1 MGTKRLGEAHGWATL
16 RVSSLLHSWCQVG
29 GALTAH
35 AQVVG
40 LYQQLAQG
48 CCFRASKQL
57 GSLNPGAN
65 LLSLAAVEAQSSH
78 GQHSSWSSSS
88 GHCGHCSV
96 HLSAARALA
105 VTCMYVRRYVI
116 KTMTQL
122 EVKGLF
128 NKYNFHKS
136 FLKQL
141 LLPELYNKHW
151 RAVRESKKK
160 KKEHEAATVS
170 EVPKIFVLIIASF
183 QLSMPLIC
191 LKLRINIVKSV
202 PSNVPHKAIIQI
214 FFLKK
219 NLSHSPNRTGV

>member
-1 MGTKRLGEAHGWATL
+1 MCTKRLGEAHGWATL
-16 RVSSLLHSWCQVG
+16 WVSSLLHSWCQVG
-29 GALTAH
+29 GALTTH

-40 LYQQLAQG
+40 LYQRLAQG
-48 CCFRASKQL
+48 CCFRASQQL

-78 GQHSSWSSSS
+78 GQRSSWTSSSDQ
-88 GHCGHCSV
+88 CGHCSA
-96 HLSAARALA
+96 HLSAPRALA

-160 KKEHEAATVS
+160 KEHEAATVS

-183 QLSMPLIC
+183 QLSMPLY
-191 LKLRINIVKSV
+191 
-202 PSNVPHKAIIQI
+202 
-214 FFLKK
+214 
-219 NLSHSPNRTGV
+219 LSKIKDQHC

>member
-29 GALTAH
+29 GALTTH

-160 KKEHEAATVS
+160 KNMRQPQCQRSQKSLYLLLLVS
-170 EVPKIFVLIIASF
+170 SCQCPLFV
-183 QLSMPLIC
+183 
-191 LKLRINIVKSV
+191 
-202 PSNVPHKAIIQI
+202 
-214 FFLKK
+214 
-219 NLSHSPNRTGV
+219 